1 MASGSANAAT
11 GADVMKLPAAPAGRS
26 LWQDA
31 LGRLSHNRAAVAS
44 GILLGAIV
52 FASIVVP
59 WISPYDYYTP
69 QWTLLDLSPTFQG
82 GHILG
87 TDDLGRDLLV
97 RVMWGCRV
105 SLLIGIVAS
114 VVSVVIGVLWGATA
128 GFMGGHV
135 DSLMMRVVDI
145 LYSVPFIPFVIV
157 LVVLF
162 GRNLFLIFLAI
173 GAVSWLD
180 IARIVR
186 GQTLSLRNKEFIEAA
201 RASGVRGPAIVV
213 RHLIPNLL
221 GIVVVYATLT
231 VPSVILFEAFLS
243 FLGLGVQAPMT
254 SLGVLVSDGASELQV
269 YPYMLFIPAA
279 FLAMIVY
286 CLNYLGDGLRDA
298 LDPKDR

>member
-1 MASGSANAAT
+1 MASGSARVTAGRDAVNFS
-11 GADVMKLPAAPAGRS
+11 AAPAGRS

-31 LGRLSHNRAAVAS
+31 LLRLSHNRAAMAS
-44 GILLGAIV
+44 GILLGAVV

-59 WISPYDYYTP
+59 WISPYNYYTP
-69 QWTLLDLSPTFQG
+69 QWTLLDTPPTLQG
-82 GHILG
+82 GHIFG

-114 VVSVVIGVLWGATA
+114 IVSVVIGVLWGATA
-128 GFMGGHV
+128 GFVGGHV
-135 DSLMMRVVDI
+135 DSFMMRIVDI

-157 LVVLF
+157 LVVMF

-221 GIVVVYATLT
+221 GIVVIYATLT

-254 SLGVLVSDGASELQV
+254 SLGVLVSDGASVLQA

-279 FLAMIVY
+279 FLALIVF

-298 LDPKDR
+298 LDPKER